1 MALKQSMYLL
11 NLMKPLRK
19 LDEVIGH
26 FTKDRGVTAV
36 LKQADRIIRA
46 YVKGMW
52 ITPAPKDVL
61 LVKEKV

>member
-1 MALKQSMYLL
+1 MALKAKYVFTE
-11 NLMKPLRK
+11 PDEALRK